1 MEEGAGVFGIY
12 GERWPLHGKPL
23 WLSDSVRR
31 PPKWFASGNF
41 SRSWTSDADAGRFP
55 GSRFLAAGL
64 PSRSLTS
71 GFVDPVLTAYSC
83 GYSQGCAVARLVPF
97 LTPNGAG
104 TEANAQGSVGESQ
117 AGFQAQNTLV
127 GWAVPSVA

>member
-1 MEEGAGVFGIY
+1 MTSAARGG
-12 GERWPLHGKPL
+12 RRRSLRHL
-23 WLSDSVRR
+23 WRTLASAWQTSLVKRLSASPTEVVRGR
-31 PPKWFASGNF
+31 NF
-41 SRSWTSDADAGRFP
+41 SRSWTNDAGTGRFP
-55 GSRFLAAGL
+55 GSRFFAAGL

-117 AGFQAQNTLV
+117 AGFQAQNTV
-127 GWAVPSVA
+127 IAG